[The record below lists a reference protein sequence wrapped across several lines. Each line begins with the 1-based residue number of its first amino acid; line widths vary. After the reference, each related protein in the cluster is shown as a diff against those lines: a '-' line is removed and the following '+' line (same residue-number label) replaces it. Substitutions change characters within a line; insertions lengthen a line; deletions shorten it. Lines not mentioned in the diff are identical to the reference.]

1 MGGGRAGAFYFGS
14 FIQVTAEK
22 IPHMTGA
29 ASFGR
34 SAPIV

>member
-1 MGGGRAGAFYFGS
+1 MSGGGAGAFYFGS
-14 FIQVTAEK
+14 FIQVAAEK
-22 IPHMTGA
+22 IPHMRGA